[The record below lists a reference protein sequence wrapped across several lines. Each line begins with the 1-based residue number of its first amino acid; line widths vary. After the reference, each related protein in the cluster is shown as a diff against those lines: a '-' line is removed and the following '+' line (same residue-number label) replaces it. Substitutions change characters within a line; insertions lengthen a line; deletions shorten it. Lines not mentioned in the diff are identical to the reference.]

1 MNSTQSITKNN
12 QGSNLLKNALRGN
25 ALFSGTSGLVALA
38 AAQSL
43 AAFTG
48 INPPI
53 IFIVLGIALI
63 LYAVDL
69 WWVAPRETIN
79 RRFAWA
85 AIILDVR
92 WVVGSIAILLSRW
105 LPLTVAGS
113 WTIALLA
120 EAVAIFAVLQ
130 FIGLHRSN

>member
-25 ALFSGTSGLVALA
+25 ALFSGTSGLIALA

-43 AAFTG
+43 TAFTG

-53 IFIVLGIALI
+53 IFVVLGIALI

-69 WWVAPRETIN
+69 WWVASRETIN

-85 AIILDVR
+85 AIILDVL
-92 WVVGSIAILLSRW
+92 WVIGSIAVLLSGW

-130 FIGLHRSN
+130 FVGLRRSY

>member
-1 MNSTQSITKNN
+1 MNSTQSVTQNN

-25 ALFSGTSGLVALA
+25 ALFSGTSGLIALL

-43 AAFTG
+43 TAFTG
-48 INPPI
+48 IEPPI
-53 IFIVLGIALI
+53 IFVLLGIVLI

-69 WWVAPRETIN
+69 WWITSRETIN

-85 AIILDVR
+85 AIILDVL
-92 WVVGSIAILLSRW
+92 WVVGSIAILLFGW

-113 WTIALLA
+113 WTIVLLA
-120 EAVAIFAVLQ
+120 EVVAIFAVLQ
-130 FIGLHRSN
+130 YFGLRRLS

>member
-1 MNSTQSITKNN
+1 MNSTQSVTQNN
-12 QGSNLLKNALRGN
+12 QGSNLLKNALHGN
-25 ALFSGTSGLVALA
+25 ALFSGTSGLVALL

-48 INPPI
+48 IESPS
-53 IFIVLGIALI
+53 IFVVLGIVLI

-69 WWVAPRETIN
+69 WWVASRETIN
-79 RRFAWA
+79 RHLAWA
-85 AIILDVR
+85 AILLDVL
-92 WVVGSIAILLSRW
+92 WVIGSVAILLFGW

-120 EAVAIFAVLQ
+120 EVVAIFAVLQ
-130 FIGLHRSN
+130 FIGLRRLS

>member
-1 MNSTQSITKNN
+1 MNSTQSVTQNN

-25 ALFSGTSGLVALA
+25 ALFSGTSGLIALL

-48 INPPI
+48 IEPPI
-53 IFIVLGIALI
+53 IFVVLGIVLI

-69 WWVAPRETIN
+69 WWIASRETIN

-85 AIILDVR
+85 AIILDVL
-92 WVVGSIAILLSRW
+92 WVVGSIAILLFGW

-120 EAVAIFAVLQ
+120 EVVAIFAVLQ
-130 FIGLHRSN
+130 YIAHIPQ

>member
-12 QGSNLLKNALRGN
+12 QGSKLLKNALRGN
-25 ALFSGTSGLVALA
+25 ALFSGTSGLIALA

-43 AAFTG
+43 TAFTG

-53 IFIVLGIALI
+53 IFVVLGIALI

-69 WWVAPRETIN
+69 WWVASRETIN

-85 AIILDVR
+85 AIILDVL
-92 WVVGSIAILLSRW
+92 WVIGSIAVLLSGW

-130 FIGLHRSN
+130 FVGLRRSY

>member
-53 IFIVLGIALI
+53 IFVVLGIALI

-69 WWVAPRETIN
+69 WWVASRETIN

-85 AIILDVR
+85 AIILDVL
-92 WVVGSIAILLSRW
+92 WVIGSIAVLLSGW

-130 FIGLHRSN
+130 FVGLRRSY

>member
-53 IFIVLGIALI
+53 IFVVLGIALI

-69 WWVAPRETIN
+69 WWVASRETIN

-85 AIILDVR
+85 AIILDVL
-92 WVVGSIAILLSRW
+92 WVVGSIAILLSGW

-130 FIGLHRSN
+130 FIGLRRSN